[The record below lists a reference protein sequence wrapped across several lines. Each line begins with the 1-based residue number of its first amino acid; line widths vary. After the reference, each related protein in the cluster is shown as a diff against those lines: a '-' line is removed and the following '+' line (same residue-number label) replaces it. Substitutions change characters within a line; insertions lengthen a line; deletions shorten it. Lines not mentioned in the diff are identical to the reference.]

1 MKFIIIIIFVLFQ
14 TTSFSEESKKIS
26 EINLENLPATYEE
39 DKDILEEADLKDK
52 NLESSKYNSQL
63 DEKKNLSDKIYV
75 NLTALDKI
83 TAKISSITI
92 PVGEKQNFGQLE
104 IKPLKCQLSDAKDAP
119 DTIVYLQV
127 RDLSSKNNDQV
138 FIFNGW
144 TFASSPTLRSI
155 DHPVYDLWL
164 VSCDNI

>member
-63 DEKKNLSDKIYV
+63 DEKKK
-75 NLTALDKI
+75 
-83 TAKISSITI
+83 
-92 PVGEKQNFGQLE
+92 
-104 IKPLKCQLSDAKDAP
+104 
-119 DTIVYLQV
+119 
-127 RDLSSKNNDQV
+127 
-138 FIFNGW
+138 FI
-144 TFASSPTLRSI
+144 
-155 DHPVYDLWL
+155 
-164 VSCDNI
+164 